1 MKKIIGIFIIV
12 LISIGIA
19 DMLKGVI
26 LTLMYTP
33 NPYSSSVQVQEM
45 GTYLQ
50 YIISAITVTLALWS
64 IHKVKEIV
72 KSSKSSV
79 KVS

>member
-1 MKKIIGIFIIV
+1 MKKFIGMFIVV
-12 LISIGIA
+12 LISIGVA
-19 DMLKGVI
+19 DVLQGFI

-33 NPYSSSVQVQEM
+33 NHYSQGTQEM
-45 GTYLQ
+45 ATYLQ

-64 IHKVKEIV
+64 IHKVKSLV
-72 KSSKSSV
+72 KNSSSSV

>member
-1 MKKIIGIFIIV
+1 MKKIIGIFIVV
-12 LISIGIA
+12 LISIGLA
-19 DMLKGVI
+19 DMLQSVI

-33 NPYSSSVQVQEM
+33 NPYSPSVQEM
-45 GTYLQ
+45 ANYLQ

-64 IHKVKEIV
+64 IHKLKNLVTE
-72 KSSKSSV
+72 SNSSV

>member
-1 MKKIIGIFIIV
+1 MKKIIGILIVV

-19 DMLKGVI
+19 DMLQGVI

-33 NPYSSSVQVQEM
+33 NPYSQSVQEM
-45 GTYLQ
+45 ATYLQ

-64 IHKVKEIV
+64 IHKVKNLV
-72 KSSKSSV
+72 KDSRPSV

>member
-1 MKKIIGIFIIV
+1 MKKIIGIFIVV
-12 LISIGIA
+12 LISIGVA
-19 DMLKGVI
+19 DVLQGVI

-33 NPYSSSVQVQEM
+33 NPNSQGTQEM
-45 GTYLQ
+45 ATYLQ

-64 IHKVKEIV
+64 IHKVKSLV
-72 KSSKSSV
+72 KNPSSSV